1 MSRQEL
7 LSPEGLR
14 IDGRRANELRRIA
27 CRASVL
33 NTADGSSYYEQG
45 NTKVLV
51 AVFGPREPRQRTTL
65 QQHDQAIINVE
76 FNVAPFST
84 SERRKRSKGDKR
96 LLEISSF
103 VRQTFEGAVQRSV
116 YPRSQIDIY
125 VHLLQH
131 DGGMLEA
138 CVNAA
143 TLALVDAGISM
154 DDYVCACTAG
164 LVDEQPLLD
173 LNGQEE
179 SAIAM
184 PGLTVAVLPRSG
196 SIALLQ
202 MESKMHATK
211 LDDVMQLAIE
221 GCKHIHTK
229 LDEAV
234 LAAANDL
241 AVKLSNS

>member
-14 IDGRRANELRRIA
+14 VDGRRANELRRIL

-33 NTADGSSYYEQG
+33 NTADGSAYYEQG

-51 AVFGPREPRQRTTL
+51 AVYGPREPRFRNSI
-65 QQHDQAIINVE
+65 QHEQATINVE

-96 LLEISSF
+96 LLEVASF
-103 VRQTFEGAVQRSV
+103 VRQAFEGAIQRSV

-125 VHLLQH
+125 LHLLQH
-131 DGGMLEA
+131 DGGTLET
-138 CVNAA
+138 CINAA
-143 TLALVDAGISM
+143 TLALIDAGISM

-164 LVDEQPLLD
+164 FIDEVPVLD
-173 LNGQEE
+173 LNAVEE
-179 SAIAM
+179 SSIET
-184 PGLTVAVLPRSG
+184 PDLTVAILPRNG
-196 SIALLQ
+196 NIALLQ
-202 MESKMHATK
+202 MESRLHSDK
-211 LDDVMQLAIE
+211 LEDVLNLAVE
-221 GCKHIHTK
+221 GCKHIHRK

-234 LAAANDL
+234 LAAASDL
-241 AVKLSNS
+241 AQKLNR

>member
-14 IDGRRANELRRIA
+14 VDGRRANELRRIL

-33 NTADGSSYYEQG
+33 NTADGSAYYEQG

-51 AVFGPREPRQRTTL
+51 AVFGPREPRARGQL
-65 QQHDQAIINVE
+65 QHDQAIINVE
-76 FNVAPFST
+76 FNIAPFST

-96 LLEISSF
+96 LLEIASF
-103 VRQTFEGAVQRSV
+103 VRQTFEGAIQRSV
-116 YPRSQIDIY
+116 YARSQIDIY
-125 VHLLQH
+125 LHLLQH
-131 DGGMLEA
+131 DGGTLET
-138 CVNAA
+138 CINAA

-164 LVDEQPLLD
+164 FIDETPVLD
-173 LNGQEE
+173 LNSVEE
-179 SAIAM
+179 SSIET
-184 PGLTVAVLPRSG
+184 PDLTVAVLPRSG
-196 SIALLQ
+196 NIALLQ
-202 MESKMHATK
+202 MESKLHSTK
-211 LDDVMQLAIE
+211 LDSVMELAIE
-221 GCKHIHTK
+221 GCKHIHKK

-241 AVKLSNS
+241 AEKLSH

>member
-14 IDGRRANELRRIA
+14 VDGRRANELRRIL

-33 NTADGSSYYEQG
+33 NTADGSAYYEQG

-51 AVFGPREPRQRTTL
+51 AVYGPREPRFRGPV
-65 QQHDQAIINVE
+65 QHDLATINVE

-96 LLEISSF
+96 LLEVASF
-103 VRQTFEGAVQRSV
+103 VRQAFEGAIQRSV

-125 VHLLQH
+125 LHLLQH
-131 DGGMLEA
+131 DGGTLET
-138 CVNAA
+138 CINAA
-143 TLALVDAGISM
+143 TLALIDAGISM

-164 LVDEQPLLD
+164 FIDEVPVLD
-173 LNGQEE
+173 LNAVEE
-179 SAIAM
+179 SSIET
-184 PGLTVAVLPRSG
+184 PDLTVAILPRNG
-196 SIALLQ
+196 NIALLQ
-202 MESKMHATK
+202 MESRLHSDK
-211 LDDVMQLAIE
+211 LEDVMDLAVE
-221 GCKHIHTK
+221 GCKHIHRK

-234 LAAANDL
+234 LAAASDL
-241 AVKLSNS
+241 AQKLNR

>member
-14 IDGRRANELRRIA
+14 VDGRRANELRRIL

-33 NTADGSSYYEQG
+33 NTADGSAYYEQG

-51 AVFGPREPRQRTTL
+51 AVYGPREPRLRGPV
-65 QQHDQAIINVE
+65 QHEQATINVE

-96 LLEISSF
+96 LLEVASF
-103 VRQTFEGAVQRSV
+103 VRQAFEGAIQRSV

-125 VHLLQH
+125 LNLLQH
-131 DGGMLEA
+131 DGGTLET
-138 CVNAA
+138 CINAA
-143 TLALVDAGISM
+143 TLALIDAGISM

-164 LVDEQPLLD
+164 FIDEVPVLD
-173 LNGQEE
+173 LNAVEE
-179 SAIAM
+179 SSIET
-184 PGLTVAVLPRSG
+184 PDLTVAILPRNG
-196 SIALLQ
+196 NIALLQ
-202 MESKMHATK
+202 MESRLHSDK
-211 LDDVMQLAIE
+211 LEDVMDLAVE
-221 GCKHIHTK
+221 GCKHIHRK

-234 LAAANDL
+234 LAAASDL
-241 AVKLSNS
+241 AQKLNR

>member
-14 IDGRRANELRRIA
+14 VDGRRVNELRRIL

-33 NTADGSSYYEQG
+33 NTADGSAYFEQG

-51 AVFGPREPRQRTTL
+51 AVYGPREPHTRAAGNSGERAL
-65 QQHDQAIINVE
+65 VNVE

-96 LLEISSF
+96 VLEIASF
-103 VRQTFEGAVQRSV
+103 VRQTFEGAIQRAV

-131 DGGMLEA
+131 DGGTLET
-138 CVNAA
+138 CINAA
-143 TLALVDAGISM
+143 TLALVDAGIAM

-164 LVDEQPLLD
+164 FVDDSPLLD
-173 LNGQEE
+173 LNAVEE
-179 SAIAM
+179 SSIAT
-184 PGLTVAVLPRSG
+184 PALTVAMLPRTG
-196 SIALLQ
+196 NIALLQ
-202 MESKMHATK
+202 MESRLPAAK
-211 LDDVMQLAIE
+211 LEDVMEVAVE
-221 GCKHIHTK
+221 GCKHIHAK

-234 LAAANDL
+234 LAAAGDL
-241 AVKLSNS
+241 AAKLSH

>member
-14 IDGRRANELRRIA
+14 VDGRRANELRRIL

-33 NTADGSSYYEQG
+33 NTADGSAYYEQG

-51 AVFGPREPRQRTTL
+51 AVYGPREPRFRGPV
-65 QQHDQAIINVE
+65 QHEHATINVE

-96 LLEISSF
+96 LLEVASF
-103 VRQTFEGAVQRSV
+103 VRQTFEGAIQRSV

-125 VHLLQH
+125 LHLLQH
-131 DGGMLEA
+131 DGGTLET
-138 CVNAA
+138 CINAA
-143 TLALVDAGISM
+143 TLALIDAGISM

-164 LVDEQPLLD
+164 FIDEVPVLD
-173 LNGQEE
+173 LNAVEE
-179 SAIAM
+179 SSIET
-184 PGLTVAVLPRSG
+184 PDLTVAILPRNG
-196 SIALLQ
+196 NIALLQ
-202 MESKMHATK
+202 MESRLHSDK
-211 LDDVMQLAIE
+211 LEDVMDLAVE
-221 GCKHIHTK
+221 GCKHIHRK

-234 LAAANDL
+234 LAAASDL
-241 AVKLSNS
+241 AQKLNR